1 MQDVPVCHE
10 EELKNLSKVKSTNV
24 VLNFT
29 QLYANNKGENLCV
42 KFQSDWTNVTCELLK
57 DSILRYDNLT
67 SSQRYTISV
76 FAFNNETG
84 TPVFGSPLCQITVYT
99 CKYFS
104 VSIYIMTKTLVFFYT
119 V

>member
-1 MQDVPVCHE
+1 MPDVPVCHE
-10 EELKNLSKVKSTNV
+10 EELKKLSEVKSTNV

-42 KFQSDWTNVTCELLK
+42 KFQSDWTNVTCELFK

-76 FAFNNETG
+76 FAFNNENG

-104 VSIYIMTKTLVFFYT
+104 VSIYIMTKTLFFYT